1 MKPYRMIKSLSIF
14 VSFLILVS
22 FLHVS
27 VATHYCSGDIAAF
40 GITFSGKTLSCGMEA
55 QHQITP
61 HTILTSKCCTDVVH
75 EYSTDQLYTQSLLK
89 VIKNI
94 HQLSFSFFLPAGSLD
109 SPEKYAEKSWFDTGP
124 PSLFNARSVALDEIC
139 TLRI

>member
-1 MKPYRMIKSLSIF
+1 MIKSLSIF
-14 VSFLILVS
+14 LSFLLLVS

-55 QHQITP
+55 QYQKTP
-61 HTILTSKCCTDVVH
+61 HTKLTSNCCTDVVH

-89 VIKNI
+89 VIKSI
-94 HQLSFSFFLPAGSLD
+94 HLLSCSFFLPAGPLD
-109 SPEKYAEKSWFDTGP
+109 SPEKFAEKSWSDTGP
-124 PSLFNARSVALDEIC
+124 PSVITARSVALDEIC
-139 TLRI
+139 SLRI